1 MQPEAWLEATLRED
15 VSRIEP
21 TLRSSIL
28 YSQVP
33 AFAGRDRGMLD
44 LLTITQGAR
53 LAVLELKADED
64 LQLPLQGLD
73 YWIPCVA
80 GSTNSVEARTA
91 QEASSNA
98 VANFPGIELLPQAP
112 LLYFVVPALR
122 VHPSMETVLRHF
134 APSIDWRL
142 IAINEAW
149 RTEPKVIFRKRSGE
163 AAGTLGELSHS
174 SQNKA

>member
-1 MQPEAWLEATLRED
+1 MRPENEAWFLDLLERLFTYRSPTASAGNPLFRLQPEAWLEATLRED

-21 TLRSSIL
+21 SLRSSIL

-73 YWIPCVA
+73 YWIRVRWLNQQR
-80 GSTNSVEARTA
+80 GGQDGTGGELERSGY
-91 QEASSNA
+91 
-98 VANFPGIELLPQAP
+98 FPGIALLPQAP
-112 LLYFVVPALR
+112 LLYLR
-122 VHPSMETVLRHF
+122 GARVACAPVDGDGLAPLR
-134 APSIDWRL
+134 SVDRLEIDR
-142 IAINEAW
+142 A
-149 RTEPKVIFRKRSGE
+149 
-163 AAGTLGELSHS
+163 
-174 SQNKA
+174 Q